1 MSAKNLDGIFK
12 PRSIAL
18 VGASETK
25 GKLGNILLRNLIDG
39 GYKGSVYAVNPKY
52 KTINGQKSFKT
63 VIDIDDE
70 VDLAVIVTPI
80 ESVPEIMRD
89 SAKKKI
95 LGAIIISAGGKEV
108 GERGKAVEGRILKEA
123 AKGGIRIIGPNTLGI
138 IHPSHSLNASFAHR
152 MALPGSLAF
161 ISQSGALC
169 TAVLDMSCKE
179 NIGFS
184 HFISI
189 GSMAD
194 VDFGDLI
201 DYLGSSEEVS
211 SIILYIESLTNAK
224 KFMSAARAVSR
235 IKPIIALKSGRSQAG
250 AEAAASHTGA
260 MAGED
265 DVYEAAFRRAGIL
278 RVRTMYELFNC
289 AEALGKQRRPRGPRL
304 GIVTNAGGPGV
315 MAADKLAEL
324 GHEPAPLS
332 DKTINLLNSVLPPHW
347 SKRNPVD
354 IIGDATPERYLDAVR
369 ICLDSDDI
377 DGLIVILTPQAVTG
391 ATVVAR
397 RVSKLRTDRLKP
409 IFAVWM
415 GGDEVE
421 AGISVLNKAGI
432 PTYRSPEEAV
442 NIFLLM
448 YSYGYNLKLLQETPR
463 ELHSEL
469 NLNREKTREIMKKC
483 LVRSSNVLSE
493 TESKE
498 LLESYGIPVNRT
510 FISKSPEQAVELAT
524 EIGFPVVL
532 KIYSPDITH
541 KTDAGGVILDI
552 NSAEDVAVAFNK
564 IIENAKNYD
573 PKARIAGVTIQRMI
587 KKTGYEIILG
597 SKSDQLF
604 GPVILFGMGGTMT
617 EVIGDKAIGLPPLNT
632 TLAKRLIERT
642 KVSKVLGGFRNKP
655 PVNEEFLEEILV
667 RLSHLVTDFP
677 EIREIDINPLLV
689 NEKDIVALDAR
700 IVVKPSKLKS
710 PKHMVIAPYPQRYE
724 ARWKTTD
731 GIPIL
736 LRPIRPED
744 EGMMLDLFNAFSE
757 RTMLFRFFQVLKSM
771 PHEQIVRYTQIDYD
785 REMAIVAVG
794 NEHNKERIFGVG
806 RLNYYPNLE
815 TSEFS
820 VVVGDP
826 WQRKGLGTKLL
837 NLCIEIAKERR
848 ISQLWGDIMAGNEG
862 MIRLC
867 KRLGFKISWHHEE
880 GIARAYM
887 DFN

>member
-18 VGASETK
+18 VGASETQ
-25 GKLGNILLRNLIDG
+25 GKLGNILLRNLIEG
-39 GYKGSVYAVNPKY
+39 GYKGPVYPVNPKH
-52 KTINGQKSFKT
+52 KTINGQKSFKS
-63 VIDIDDE
+63 VMHIDGA

-80 ESVPEIMRD
+80 ESVPMVMQDCAR
-89 SAKKKI
+89 KKI
-95 LGAIIISAGGKEV
+95 LGAIIISAGGREV
-108 GERGKAVEGRILKEA
+108 GGRGKVIEELILKES

-138 IHPSHSLNASFAHR
+138 IHPSQALNASFSHK

-169 TAVLDMSCKE
+169 TAILDMSCKE

-211 SIILYIESLTNAK
+211 SIILYVESLTNAK

-265 DVYEAAFRRAGIL
+265 DVYEAAFRRAGVV
-278 RVRTMYELFNC
+278 RVRSIYELFNC
-289 AEALGKQRRPRGPRL
+289 AEALGKQARPRGPRL

-324 GHEPAPLS
+324 RHEPAPLS
-332 DKTINLLNSVLPPHW
+332 EKTINLLNSVLPPHW

-354 IIGDATPERYLDAVR
+354 IIGDATPERYLEALR

-377 DGLIVILTPQAVTG
+377 DGLLVILTPQAVTG
-391 ATVVAR
+391 ATEVAR
-397 RVSKLRTDRLKP
+397 RISKLRTDRLKP

-415 GGDEVE
+415 GGEEVE
-421 AGISVLNKAGI
+421 GGISILNKAGI

-448 YSYGYNLKLLQETPR
+448 HSYSYNLKLLQETPR
-463 ELHSEL
+463 ELHAEL
-469 NLNREKTREIMKKC
+469 NLNREKAREIIKKC
-483 LVRSSNVLSE
+483 VACNFNVLSE

-498 LLESYGIPVNRT
+498 LLRSYGIPVNGT
-510 FISKSPEQAVELAT
+510 FISKSPEEAVELAAQ
-524 EIGFPVVL
+524 IGFPVAL
-532 KIYSPDITH
+532 KIHSPDITH
-541 KTDAGGVILDI
+541 KTDAGGVILDV
-552 NSAEDVAVAFNK
+552 NSAKAVEVAFKK
-564 IIENAKNYD
+564 ITENARNYD
-573 PKARIAGVTIQRMI
+573 SKARIAGVTIQRMI

-597 SKSDQLF
+597 SKYDKLF
-604 GPVILFGMGGTMT
+604 GPVILFGMGGTLT
-617 EVIGDKAIGLPPLNT
+617 EVIADKAIGLPPLNT
-632 TLAKRLIERT
+632 TLAKRLVERT
-642 KVSKVLGGFRNKP
+642 KVSKVLSGFRNKP
-655 PVNEEFLEEILV
+655 PVNKEFLEEILV

-689 NEKDIVALDAR
+689 NGEDIIVLDAR
-700 IVVKPSKLKS
+700 AVVKPSKLKS
-710 PKHMVIAPYPQRYE
+710 PKHMVITPYPHRYE
-724 ARWKTTD
+724 THWKTME

-736 LRPIRPED
+736 LRPIKPED

-757 RTMLFRFFQVLKSM
+757 RTMLFRFFQLLKSM

-794 NEHNKERIFGVG
+794 SENSKERIFGVG

-837 NLCIEIAKERR
+837 SLCIEIAKERR
-848 ISQLWGDIMAGNEG
+848 VSQLWGDIMAENEG

-867 KRLGFKISWHHEE
+867 KRLGFKIDWRNEE
-880 GIARAYM
+880 GIARAYIN
-887 DFN
+887 FA